1 MNFHQMAALM
11 MLYIM
16 KLKNLALTCWS
27 IMLLLSVVIH
37 MLVDYVTFFGCHS
50 HVVTSHVGRLCYF
63 FRLPF
68 TCWSTHML
76 VDSIT
81 NFSRHSHICRLLL
94 SVEPHMLVDYFFLS
108 FSLLLFLII
117 SCHFV
122 DNSVS

>member
-1 MNFHQMAALM
+1 
-11 MLYIM
+11 MLVDYVTSYSCNSHVGR
-16 KLKNLALTCWS
+16 LCYFFRLPLR
-27 IMLLLSVVIH
+27 LLLVTH

-63 FRLPF
+63 FRLPL